1 MKPAEAALAA
11 AKLIGTK
18 AEMARQLDVK
28 PPTVSQWCSG
38 ERPIP
43 AARAV
48 QIETLTQGQIK
59 RESLCPGFPWA
70 SAAA

>member
-1 MKPAEAALAA
+1 MKPAEAALEA
-11 AKLIGTK
+11 AKIIGSK
-18 AEMARQLDVK
+18 AEMARLLDVK

-48 QIETLTQGQIK
+48 QIENLTQGRIK
-59 RESLCPGFPWA
+59 REYLCPAFPWA

>member
-1 MKPAEAALAA
+1 MNPAEAALAA
-11 AKLIGTK
+11 AKIIGSQAK
-18 AEMARQLDVK
+18 MAKLLDVK

-48 QIETLTQGQIK
+48 QIENLTQGQIK

-70 SAAA
+70 SAVA